1 NEGIKVRYTEYA
13 FKIGEDDY
21 PAGSLIITRGGNHY
35 VADFHQKVVAL
46 ANKLEITLGKTTTGY
61 VDSGKD
67 FGSSYVKTIDPPK
80 VALIG
85 GEGVS
90 SLNFGELWHYFE
102 QELDYPISILDR
114 NQILSADI
122 GKYNVLIMPSGE
134 YKGWV
139 EADRKKLQ
147 EWIKSGGKLL
157 AIDAALTFFAEK
169 E

>member
-46 ANKLEITLGKTTTGY
+46 ANTLEIPLGKTTTGY

-67 FGSSYVKTIDPPK
+67 FGSSYVKTIKPPK

-90 SLNFGELWHYFE
+90 SLNFGEIWHYFE
-102 QELDYPISILDR
+102 QELDYPLSILD
-114 NQILSADI
+114 QSHFSFVDL

-134 YKGWV
+134 YKEWGDS
-139 EADRKKLQ
+139 EISKLR
-147 EWIKSGGKLL
+147 EWTNSGGKIL
-157 AIDAALTFFAEK
+157 AIDAALTFF
-169 E
+169 